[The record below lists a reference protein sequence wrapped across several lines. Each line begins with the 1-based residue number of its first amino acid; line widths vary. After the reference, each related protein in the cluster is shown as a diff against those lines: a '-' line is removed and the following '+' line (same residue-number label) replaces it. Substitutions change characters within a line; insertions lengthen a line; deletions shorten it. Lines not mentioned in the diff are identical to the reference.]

1 MALSIVGRPTD
12 ATTTPSIDIVAVH
25 GLGGDAI
32 TTWTHPKSNAFWL
45 KDFLPQQIPDARIMT
60 FGYNAKAAFGQ
71 STAEGINRPLMLIAH
86 SLGGIVV
93 KQALLQARLEPQY
106 HSIRDSTF
114 GLIFLGTPHRGSDK
128 ATYGKVLANIAQFAT
143 YRPPPH
149 LLTTL
154 QTNSDVLLRFYEQFP
169 MKGFSS
175 LTVEKHS
182 ALLETNHE
190 EQMSVDADHSMIC
203 KFETDSDDTFKK
215 IYKRVQR
222 MRNSPQPRADE
233 PSELYNKHF
242 EVPHLLSPVFTEHD
256 GTTCPLQLVTLRDR
270 RRTRDRLEQTERDR
284 HNTKLREMD
293 GTILELTEKALQKR
307 RSSLGEDHPGTF
319 KLMHELAMRYSEAG
333 RRTEALQL
341 TERVLQ
347 LRKSKLGDDHPD
359 TLMSDRL
366 LAHLSEG
373 IFSKSIGSEASDQ
386 RRHSK
391 IHIPTMTS
399 FGK

>member
-1 MALSIVGRPTD
+1 
-12 ATTTPSIDIVAVH
+12 
-25 GLGGDAI
+25 
-32 TTWTHPKSNAFWL
+32 
-45 KDFLPQQIPDARIMT
+45 
-60 FGYNAKAAFGQ
+60 
-71 STAEGINRPLMLIAH
+71 
-86 SLGGIVV
+86 
-93 KQALLQARLEPQY
+93 
-106 HSIRDSTF
+106 
-114 GLIFLGTPHRGSDK
+114 
-128 ATYGKVLANIAQFAT
+128 
-143 YRPPPH
+143 
-149 LLTTL
+149 
-154 QTNSDVLLRFYEQFP
+154 
-169 MKGFSS
+169 
-175 LTVEKHS
+175 
-182 ALLETNHE
+182 
-190 EQMSVDADHSMIC
+190 
-203 KFETDSDDTFKK
+203 
-215 IYKRVQR
+215 
-222 MRNSPQPRADE
+222 
-233 PSELYNKHF
+233 
-242 EVPHLLSPVFTEHD
+242 
-256 GTTCPLQLVTLRDR
+256 
-270 RRTRDRLEQTERDR
+270 
-284 HNTKLREMD
+284 MD